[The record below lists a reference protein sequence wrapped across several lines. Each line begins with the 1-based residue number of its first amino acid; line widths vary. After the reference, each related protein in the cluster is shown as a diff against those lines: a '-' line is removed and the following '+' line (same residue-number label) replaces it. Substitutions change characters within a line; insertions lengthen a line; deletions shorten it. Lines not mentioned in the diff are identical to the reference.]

1 MCLLPQLLQMKTQEE
16 EITEGRMERQSE
28 DLMIRHNASSKW
40 MSVQH
45 STGALNL
52 SAGSSSQCSQ
62 LPGSKAAP
70 AERW

>member
-1 MCLLPQLLQMKTQEE
+1 MCLLLRLLQMKTQEE

-28 DLMIRHNASSKW
+28 DLMISNNASSKW

-52 SAGSSSQCSQ
+52 SAGSNYQCTQ

-70 AERW
+70 TER